1 MTATGSHVFLVAQ
14 RAQGI
19 CVHRILFC
27 SWLMGLSDHNVD
39 SGALPLEVP
48 DDRAI
53 GLNIK

>member
-1 MTATGSHVFLVAQ
+1 MYIEFSFAHGD
-14 RAQGI
+14 
-19 CVHRILFC
+19 
-27 SWLMGLSDHNVD
+27 GLSDHNVD